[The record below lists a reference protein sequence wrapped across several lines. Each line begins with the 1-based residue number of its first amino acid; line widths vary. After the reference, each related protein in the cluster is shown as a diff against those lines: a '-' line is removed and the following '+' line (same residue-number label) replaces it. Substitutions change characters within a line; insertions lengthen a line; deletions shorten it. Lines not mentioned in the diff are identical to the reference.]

1 MKRKKI
7 LITGGAGFLGT
18 RLVQYLL
25 KKGEYEIVIFDKL
38 EYHKPVNYGKKV
50 TYFKGNIIYEHDV
63 SKVFQMHGPFYTVYH
78 LAGAMPNKEASDD
91 ILWKTN
97 VSGTINVISES
108 VKNKVKSLIFTSSN
122 VAYGVPQSLPVTE
135 ETPLAPIEIYGKSK
149 AQAENELTRFKKNI
163 NIQIFRCPVIAGVG
177 RLGLQA
183 ILYEFISENKN
194 VYVLGDGLNKYQ
206 FADVKDVCTALE
218 KASHISGFD
227 IYNIGAD
234 GVMTLRELYQK
245 VIDFAGSTSKI
256 VSLPKTPA
264 LIILSILD
272 RLNISPLGIYQ
283 YTMIGR
289 SLYMDTKKI
298 KNKLG
303 WKPKKTNLD
312 TFIDNYKWY
321 IRNKGNFTEIGS
333 GDLSANRSLPKMGI
347 FKLRKMAKNATLK

>member
-18 RLVQYLL
+18 HLVLHLL
-25 KKGEYEIVIFDKL
+25 HKSKSEIVIFDKL
-38 EYHKPVNYGKKV
+38 EHHKREDFGKNV
-50 TYFKGNIIYEHDV
+50 VYFKGNILSKKDV
-63 SKVFQMHGPFYTVYH
+63 IGVFKMHGPFLTVYH
-78 LAGAMPNKEASDD
+78 LASAMPNKEVSDD
-91 ILWKTN
+91 IMWETN
-97 VSGTINVISES
+97 VFGTYNMVSES
-108 VKNKVKSLIFTSSN
+108 VKEKAQSFIFTSSN
-122 VAYGVPQSLPVTE
+122 VAYGIPQTLPVTE
-135 ETPLAPIEIYGKSK
+135 DTSLIPLEMYGKSK
-149 AQAENELTRFKKNI
+149 AQAENELERFKKNI
-163 NIQIFRCPVIAGVG
+163 NIQIFRCPVITGIG
-177 RLGLQA
+177 RLGLQS
-183 ILYEFISENKN
+183 ILYEFISENRN
-194 VYVLGDGLNKYQ
+194 VYVLGNGSNKYQ
-206 FADVKDVCTALE
+206 FADAVDVCTALE

-227 IYNIGAD
+227 VYNIGAEE
-234 GVMTLRELYQK
+234 VMTLRELYEK

-264 LIILSILD
+264 LIILSLLD

-312 TFIDNYKWY
+312 TFIENYKWY

-333 GDLSANRSLPKMGI
+333 GNLSANRSLPKMGVL
-347 FKLRKMAKNATLK
+347 KLIKMLS